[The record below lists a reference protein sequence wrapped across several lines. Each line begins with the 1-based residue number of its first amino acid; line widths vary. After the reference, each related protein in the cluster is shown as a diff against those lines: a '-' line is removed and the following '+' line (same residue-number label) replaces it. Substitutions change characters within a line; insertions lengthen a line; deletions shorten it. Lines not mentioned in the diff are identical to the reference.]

1 MMRQI
6 TLLTLFCGFALT
18 SVLLVAGCDSWPGGE
33 NPGEE
38 EPVPQTRIL
47 RVEVDPDTVA
57 VGDTA
62 RFTCIIADSLNER
75 FVFKWFF
82 GAGSPDEQT
91 EDNTVLWKAPDEPD
105 SYLHVVKAEG
115 GTSGVPPS
123 RQFRVTVVE

>member
-1 MMRQI
+1 MKRNLI
-6 TLLTLFCGFALT
+6 LTLFCGFALT

-33 NPGEE
+33 NPGEG

-62 RFTCIIADSLNER
+62 RFTCIIADSTDER

-82 GAGSPDEQT
+82 GAGPPTAPT
-91 EDNTVLWKAPDEPD
+91 EDNTVLWKAPDEPGI
-105 SYLHVVKAEG
+105 YKH
-115 GTSGVPPS
+115 GVNG
-123 RQFRVTVVE
+123 